1 MEKTADWIM
10 RRAGFGF
17 NLTKD
22 PITQKEWVESTR
34 ASLKKPELY
43 IKDTRFE
50 EFDEFINSKLEK
62 KDAQYLS
69 GMVKSVSGSI
79 VYRQTMLDRREK
91 FKAKSKDLLNEDIWY
106 TYITTRPL
114 WAAAYRRFDFAINTD
129 HDFLNRLWFFWL
141 NYFTVADAMVSLPF
155 VPNFQETI
163 RKNMFGS
170 MEDLVYG
177 VITHPAM
184 LSYLDNESSVGANSI
199 ARKKGWTKNGLNENL
214 GRELL
219 ELYTLKPSFGYTQD
233 DVNGVSNVLTG
244 WKIQHWDGKYKVFFD
259 PNTHEPRSQK
269 ILGKT
274 YAGPGKTG
282 KSKLKRLVRD
292 LCKYSATGINI
303 SFRLC
308 QHFISDSP
316 NPDHVR
322 ELSQIYDQE
331 KGNLSKVYMGLLDI
345 LDRLPH
351 ENSKFLNPEIW
362 TYQCFKTLNVETFKT
377 ISDGHYSFETLPL
390 HIDYLL
396 TEMGM
401 LHGQAAQPNG
411 WPETEVGW
419 LSNEYLDRRLRLST
433 HFSGNI
439 KGYKSNTVDAIN
451 EFGFNKDHLER
462 FGLSPITTDFLQNK
476 VANEDMIPALFCS
489 PDFLRS

>member
-34 ASLKKPELY
+34 ESLQKPELY
-43 IKDTRFE
+43 IKDTRFK
-50 EFDEFINSKLEK
+50 EFDELVNSKLNGEE
-62 KDAQYLS
+62 AQYLS
-69 GMVKSVSGSI
+69 GMVKSQSGSI
-79 VYRQTMLDRREK
+79 VYYQTYKARQNNLRVDDK
-91 FKAKSKDLLNEDIWY
+91 KAADKVWN
-106 TYITTRPL
+106 TYIYTRPL
-114 WAAAYRRFDFAINTD
+114 WVSSHRRFDFAINTD

-141 NYFTVADAMVSLPF
+141 NYFTVSDGNDSLPG

-163 RKNMFGS
+163 RKKMSGS
-170 MEDLVYG
+170 MESLVYS

-184 LSYLDNESSVGANSI
+184 LTYLDNNSSAGVNSI
-199 ARKKGWTKNGLNENL
+199 ARKKGWTKDGLNENL

-233 DVNGVSNVLTG
+233 DVNGVTNVLTG
-244 WKIQHWDGKYKVFFD
+244 WQIQHWDGKYKVVFD
-259 PNTHEPRSQK
+259 PNRHEPMSQK

-274 YAGPGKTG
+274 YSGPGKTG
-282 KSKLKRLVRD
+282 KSKLKRLVRH
-292 LCKYSATGINI
+292 LCSYSATGVNV

-316 NPDHVR
+316 NPDHVT
-322 ELSQIYDQE
+322 ELAKIYDKE
-331 KGNLSKVYMGLLDI
+331 KGKLSKVYIGLLDI

-362 TYQCFKTLNVETFKT
+362 TYQCFNTLNVETFKT
-377 ISDGHYSFETLPL
+377 ISNNNHGFKPRNIES
-390 HIDYLL
+390 LL
-396 TEMGM
+396 NEMGM
-401 LHGQAAQPNG
+401 LHGLAAQPNG
-411 WPETEVGW
+411 WPETEAGW
-419 LSNEYLDRRLRLST
+419 ISNEYLDRRLRLSSY
-433 HFSGNI
+433 FSGNI

-451 EFGFNKDHLER
+451 EFGFNKAQLGR
-462 FGLSPITTDFLQNK
+462 FGLSPMTMDILQNK
-476 VANEDMIPALFCS
+476 VANKDMIPALFCS
-489 PDFLRS
+489 PEFLRS